1 MSDKTLKPK
10 LLNVKVA
17 TKEID
22 GERTVV
28 FVASSQNVDRDAE
41 IVDVKSLRL
50 PLKGGNYIVA
60 SQLTG
65 NENVDIPFLID
76 HSWSVEN
83 VIGSVRK
90 AYLNET
96 GELVFEAGIS
106 NREKAQDLLTLLEEK
121 HLDNAFSISMYD
133 YDYSE
138 NTIYNAEVVE
148 VSLVWRGSNKDA
160 RLLAVK
166 SLFEGDKMPEE
177 EIKPEVA
184 EEVKPEVA
192 EEVKEEVVEPKVVEE
207 VKPAEEP
214 KVEEVE
220 EKKLNKETKMSKE
233 KEIAQAEIVEP
244 ASQEVAS
251 KEVELDKYEFTAKQF
266 VAWVNKDA
274 ATLSE
279 LNKKAIASYSDL
291 KNKETYL
298 NAGTV
303 ADGGAIV
310 PNAQLLTEVYSILAN
325 YSSVAD
331 DIRVITLTEGD
342 SLDVATL
349 LTDVVITEV
358 ATEGGDKAVT
368 KPTFGDGEISL
379 REFAG
384 IAIMTKKLVRQAAVN
399 VYNII
404 RDSFARAIAAKRAE
418 MALTDATSGIVNKLG
433 VNEVY
438 ATGTDVADYTWADVK
453 KLPYAVPA
461 STVQGGKYYIS
472 RELLETLDTAQDSM
486 GRDLDIVT
494 LSGNGLTGTFKNG
507 FAFAVEESLGK
518 DGAPHAI
525 FGAMGRYGILLRQS
539 AVEAQT
545 FDSGIVKDGASVEHN
560 LIQQNKLAYRV
571 AFYENVGYPIPQAFS
586 ILLPAQS

>member
-571 AFYENVGYPIPQAFS
+571 AFYENVGYPIPQAFA

>member
-1 MSDKTLKPK
+1 MPDKTLKPK

-90 AYLNET
+90 AYLNES
-96 GELVFEAGIS
+96 GELIFEAGIS
-106 NREKAQDLLTLLEEK
+106 NRDKAQDLLTLLEEK

-192 EEVKEEVVEPKVVEE
+192 EEVKEEVVEPEVVEE

-274 ATLSE
+274 ATLAE
-279 LNKKAIASYSDL
+279 LNKKAIESYSDL

-349 LTDVVITEV
+349 LADVVISEV

-418 MALTDATSGIVNKLG
+418 MALTDATSGIVTKLG

-438 ATGTDVADYTWADVK
+438 ATGTDIADYTWADVK
-453 KLPYAVPA
+453 KMPYAVPA

-518 DGAPHAI
+518 DGAPHAV

-571 AFYENVGYPIPQAFS
+571 AFYENVGYPIPQAFA

>member
-1 MSDKTLKPK
+1 MPDKTLKPK

-90 AYLNET
+90 AYLNES
-96 GELVFEAGIS
+96 GELIFEAGIS
-106 NREKAQDLLTLLEEK
+106 NRDKAQDLLTLLEEK

-192 EEVKEEVVEPKVVEE
+192 EEVKEEVVEPEVVEE

-349 LTDVVITEV
+349 LADVVISEV

-418 MALTDATSGIVNKLG
+418 MALTDATSGIVTKLG

-438 ATGTDVADYTWADVK
+438 ATGTDIADYTWADVK
-453 KLPYAVPA
+453 KMPYAVPA

-472 RELLETLDTAQDSM
+472 RELLETLDTAQDLQ

-518 DGAPHAI
+518 DGAPHAV

-571 AFYENVGYPIPQAFS
+571 AFYENVGYPIPQAFA

>member
-472 RELLETLDTAQDSM
+472 RELLETLDTAQDLQN
-486 GRDLDIVT
+486 RDLDIVT

-571 AFYENVGYPIPQAFS
+571 AFYENVGYPIPQAFA